1 MMTSDIAAAKIDE
14 ETPGEI
20 DLDVN
25 KEGYPILP
33 TNSLE
38 LSLDTKKKL
47 TRKYV
52 TTVRSEF

>member
-1 MMTSDIAAAKIDE
+1 MTSDRAAAKTNE

-47 TRKYV
+47 TQKYM
-52 TTVRSEF
+52 TTVQSEF

>member
-1 MMTSDIAAAKIDE
+1 MTSDIAAAKIDE
-14 ETPGEI
+14 ETPREI